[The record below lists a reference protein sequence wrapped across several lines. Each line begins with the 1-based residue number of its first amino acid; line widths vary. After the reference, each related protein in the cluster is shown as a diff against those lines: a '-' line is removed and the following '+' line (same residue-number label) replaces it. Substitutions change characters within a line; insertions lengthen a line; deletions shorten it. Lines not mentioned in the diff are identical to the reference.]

1 MNVAQLYEILHTHG
15 DRPLRLKL
23 PSGQFVPSHFHVT
36 EVGRVEKNFIDCG
49 GTRRQSISCLL
60 QTWTANDLEHRLTAE
75 KLAKIL
81 KLAEPI
87 LESSNLPVEVEYGSE
102 VAAQYILAD
111 VQVADDLVLSLKGK
125 QTACLAL
132 EVCGV
137 SECNTDGCCN

>member
-1 MNVAQLYEILHTHG
+1 MNVAKLYEVLHAHG
-15 DRPLRLKL
+15 DCRLRLKL

-49 GTRRQSISCLL
+49 GTRRRLVSCLL
-60 QTWTANDLEHRLTAE
+60 QAWTANDLDHRLTAE

-87 LESSNLPVEVEYGSE
+87 LESNDLAVEIEYGSD
-102 VAAQYILAD
+102 VAAQYTLAD
-111 VQVADDLVLSLKGK
+111 VQVDDGLVLSLKGK

-132 EVCGV
+132 EICGV